1 MYLRSRLPVKKLRH
15 LLDKRRKVRVFLWKG
30 IWKNIISYYTS
41 AFLINPQPRRRSL
54 LSNKSVLLIYVLSL
68 PVLLIHVLLLPSMF
82 YQSSPVHVLWHAC
95 HNWFPRAM
103 TSEKWTQKLMTCH
116 YSDLG
121 SASDKLKQIFHA
133 ARPIRSTTQIWVV
146 SMEFLRSFLGRH
158 FAGEWQSQVDVH
170 VMTTLKCF

>member
-15 LLDKRRKVRVFLWKG
+15 LLHRRRKVRVFLWKG

-95 HNWFPRAM
+95 HNWFPREM

-116 YSDLG
+116 YPDLG
-121 SASDKLKQIFHA
+121 SEHGISALISRTSFRGGMAKSSWRTRHDDFK
-133 ARPIRSTTQIWVV
+133 
-146 SMEFLRSFLGRH
+146 MFL
-158 FAGEWQSQVDVH
+158 DN
-170 VMTTLKCF
+170 